1 MELRGRRHQQAGQPW
16 ASFLL
21 SKPFLYQLLSM
32 LHISVSAP
40 AAKQTQSIKN
50 TITQRYT
57 IAPSCCQ
64 MRKASKELCKCN
76 LDMLKKERF
85 NESKYAHQAEQV
97 QIG

>member
-1 MELRGRRHQQAGQPW
+1 MELRGPRHQQAGQPW

-40 AAKQTQSIKN
+40 
-50 TITQRYT
+50 
-57 IAPSCCQ
+57 
-64 MRKASKELCKCN
+64 
-76 LDMLKKERF
+76 D
-85 NESKYAHQAEQV
+85 QAEQV